1 MQYLNEDVENSRSYE
16 KFKISL
22 ATTQKE
28 CYDRFI
34 KVLVLK
40 NLERGFY
47 VGFFFL
53 FYFGLCLE
61 QKVMYPLAS
70 ITLIFGVPVVRRVS
84 CFNVTRK

>member
-40 NLERGFY
+40 NLERGFTL
-47 VGFFFL
+47 VFFL
-53 FYFGLCLE
+53 FCFGLCLE
-61 QKVMYPLAS
+61 QKVIYPLAS